1 MAASPINVRFVP
13 KADIGRAVAA
23 KLKLDSFRDDEAQRA
38 SEWLTLK
45 LLPPGS
51 PEPLVGLLL
60 TICLPFAGGQKKA
73 ARYERCGSGLA
84 MAGVSPEIGERETCT
99 RLHVRSH
106 LPKELNVVCH

>member
-45 LLPPGS
+45 LLPSGS
-51 PEPLVGLLL
+51 PEPLVGL
-60 TICLPFAGGQKKA
+60 
-73 ARYERCGSGLA
+73 ERCGSGLA
-84 MAGVSPEIGERETCT
+84 MAGVSPEIGEQETCT